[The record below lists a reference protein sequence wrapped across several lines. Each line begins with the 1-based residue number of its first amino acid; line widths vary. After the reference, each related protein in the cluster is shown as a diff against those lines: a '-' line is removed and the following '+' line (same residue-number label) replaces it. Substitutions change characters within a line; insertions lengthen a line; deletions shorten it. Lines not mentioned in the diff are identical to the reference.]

1 MNHTFRSIL
10 ILGVLIT
17 FTNAAW
23 ADGSDNFYTVSR
35 KSGYRDIEKDGW
47 IFKNVTAAKPNND
60 SIFDAFY
67 ITMTGKR
74 SLASSITSPKI
85 PGGLDSLIFE
95 YGMSCL
101 DKKILA
107 NLTITVFHANGTTS
121 TLKNINIGYFCPYSD
136 EHICRGWRDKYEMGF
151 IGQTL
156 PSDTVQFKWENLSP
170 SYKDEHIDR
179 MAIWNVRWRSATP
192 IPGPC
197 DVNTITDESIE
208 E

>member
-1 MNHTFRSIL
+1 MKHTFRSIL

-47 IFKNVTAAKPNND
+47 ISKNVTAAKPNND

-95 YGMSCL
+95 YGMPCK
-101 DKKILA
+101 DKRMMA
-107 NLTITVFHANGTTS
+107 QFTITVFHAGGDS
-121 TLKNINIGYFCPYSD
+121 TIIENISLSYYCPSGD
-136 EHICRGWRDKYEMGF
+136 CRGWRDKYEKGF
-151 IGQTL
+151 NGQTT

-170 SYKDEHIDR
+170 SNKDEHIDR
-179 MAIWNVRWRSATP
+179 MAIFNVRWRSATP
-192 IPGPC
+192 IPDPC